1 MTSPIFTKSFRAGAA
16 AIAGYLI
23 LKAVDGGTVA
33 VAAAATDPLVG
44 AAGSMGAPA
53 DGMVDIDQAG
63 WSEVRC
69 GGDIH
74 FGDPLTSNANGKA
87 IKAVVTAGSSVRI
100 IGFAMSD
107 GSADD
112 IIPYNI
118 APGFLTKPA
127 AA

>member
-1 MTSPIFTKSFRAGAA
+1 MTSPIFIKSFRAGIT

-23 LKAVDGGTVA
+23 LKAVNGGTVA
-33 VAAAATDPLVG
+33 VATSSADPLVG

-53 DGMVDIDQAG
+53 EGMVDIAQGG

-69 GGDIH
+69 GGDIS
-74 FGDPLTSNANGKA
+74 FGDPLTAGAAGKA
-87 IKAVVTAGSSVRI
+87 IKAVPTAGVSVRI

-107 GSADD
+107 GSDGD
-112 IIPYNI
+112 IIPFNI
-118 APGFLTKPA
+118 APGFLAKPA